1 MIFLLSKR
9 VFLNVIC
16 PLTKKETLLNATYY
30 IADCL
35 SPDRAYDH
43 INDFDYDEDGNLYES
58 PIKSQIGIKSP
69 SIYNVRYGNN
79 CLNPGPFITTFLT
92 DNKRPSE
99 IEDRW
104 MNVLTSYST
113 MADVQEQL
121 YLIPR
126 RGNGILFIIYH
137 RDENIINF
145 GGMISEYLAKNF
157 GEDVTFVDPRYRPYV
172 KGQYLYKGDIINARK
187 VGRNIQ
193 EAKMLMGFLQCATNS
208 YGVDESFAN
217 MSVYLQAFNMVD
229 LIKLYNLL
237 WPNEPLPPSN
247 YSVSDLKEIIMGK
260 VVESGQVGS
269 NVSNPNR
276 LNVIESY
283 DPDSYFG

>member
-1 MIFLLSKR
+1 MIFLMSKR
-9 VFLNVIC
+9 VFLNIIC
-16 PLTKKETLLNATYY
+16 PLSKKETLLNATYY

-35 SPDRAYDH
+35 SPDRAY
-43 INDFDYDEDGNLYES
+43 NNGYQYDEDGNLEEVRGMMDV
-58 PIKSQIGIKSP
+58 GIKTP
-69 SIYNVRYGNN
+69 SIFNVRYGNN
-79 CLNPGPFITTFLT
+79 CINPGPFITTFLT
-92 DNKRPSE
+92 DNGGVAD
-99 IEDRW
+99 IEERW

-121 YLIPR
+121 YLPQR

-157 GEDVTFVDPRYRPYV
+157 GEDVTFVDSRYRPYV
-172 KGQYLYKGDIINARK
+172 KGQYLYKGDIMNARK

-193 EAKMLMGFLQCATNS
+193 EAKMMYSFLSCVTNS
-208 YGVDESFAN
+208 YGIDESISN

-229 LIKLYNLL
+229 LIKLYNLM

-260 VVESGQVGS
+260 VIESGQVGS
-269 NVSNPNR
+269 NVSDPNR
-276 LNVIESY
+276 LNIIESY
-283 DPDSYFG
+283 DPNSYFD